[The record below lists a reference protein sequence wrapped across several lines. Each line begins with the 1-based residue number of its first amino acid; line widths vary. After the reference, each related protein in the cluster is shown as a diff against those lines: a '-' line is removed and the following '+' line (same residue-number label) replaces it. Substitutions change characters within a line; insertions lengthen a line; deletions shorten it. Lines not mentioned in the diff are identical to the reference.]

1 MASTRSNTISLI
13 RVEILAGM
21 IAGAIMIL
29 YAMFASLTILKQ
41 GVCTPLYSIASPL
54 IGKRPMMMSMQQHL
68 YFNLGPVCLGLV
80 IHLLWAA
87 LYGVIFILLTRDFQL
102 RGAKAVIS
110 GLLYSMLVMLF
121 MSFVVLPIVGF
132 SGMPAMV
139 GWPSF
144 TVEHLLFGLMLGF
157 WPMLRPQE
165 FAVSVQHA
173 PRTAALCEYPIRLS
187 PISEEVALSL
197 PTRAG
202 EPMRMEIYVSSQCGN
217 CDEARLIAEQALGI
231 AGLDVVVVDID
242 TPDCPIP
249 PSVVAV
255 PTYSLNGRVVSM
267 GNPSREAFLAELQQ
281 LANEHM
287 K

>member
-1 MASTRSNTISLI
+1 
-13 RVEILAGM
+13 M
-21 IAGAIMIL
+21 IV
-29 YAMFASLTILKQ
+29 YAMFASLTILDQ

-87 LYGVIFILLTRDFQL
+87 LYGIIFSLLIRDFQL
-102 RGAKAVIS
+102 RGAKAVMS
-110 GLLYSMLVMLF
+110 GLLYSVLVMLF
-121 MSFVVLPIVGF
+121 MSFVVLPIVGI
-132 SGMPAMV
+132 SGMPTMV

-144 TVEHLLFGLMLGF
+144 TVEHLLFGLMLGL

-165 FAVSVQHA
+165 FAVAVQHTSSSPA
-173 PRTAALCEYPIRLS
+173 PHERPVRLS
-187 PISEEVALSL
+187 PISEEVALL
-197 PTRAG
+197 PHRRAG
-202 EPMRMEIYVSSQCGN
+202 QPMRLEIYVSSQCGN
-217 CDEARLIAEQALGI
+217 CDEALLIAEQAVGI
-231 AGLDVVVVDID
+231 AGLDVAVVDVD
-242 TPDCPIP
+242 VPDCSIP

-281 LANEHM
+281 LAKEHM
-287 K
+287 Q

>member
-1 MASTRSNTISLI
+1 MASTRSNTVSLI
-13 RVEILAGM
+13 RVEVLASM

-29 YAMFASLTILKQ
+29 YAMFASLTILDQ
-41 GVCTPLYSIASPL
+41 GICTPLYSIASPL

-87 LYGVIFILLTRDFQL
+87 LYGVIFILLVRDFQL

-110 GLLYSMLVMLF
+110 GLLYSVLVMLF
-121 MSFVVLPIVGF
+121 MSFVVLPIFGI
-132 SGMPAMV
+132 SGMLTMV

-157 WPMLRPQE
+157 WPTLRPQE

-173 PRTAALCEYPIRLS
+173 PRAAALCEYPIRSSLVS
-187 PISEEVALSL
+187 KEVALSL
-197 PTRAG
+197 PIRAG
-202 EPMRMEIYVSSQCGN
+202 QPMHLEIYVSSQCGN
-217 CDEARLIAEQALGI
+217 CDEALLIAEQALGI
-231 AGLDVVVVDID
+231 AGLDVVVIDID
-242 TPDCPIP
+242 APDCSIP
-249 PSVVAV
+249 SNVVAV
-255 PTYSLNGRVVSM
+255 PTYMLNGRVVSM
-267 GNPSREAFLAELQQ
+267 GNPSREAFLVELQQ
-281 LANEHM
+281 LAKEHM